1 MPGLHMT
8 VGGRLILWLAVVMAA
23 GGCAGGRTGAG
34 VITDHQQIVRLV
46 TDPTVNRSDPSTHH
60 MHPLRLSLE
69 ATAAILRGVEVQE
82 RRGLLQ
88 SAAKGSS
95 KRDKAFRE
103 SEILKLTP
111 LVQEHLSKAS
121 PFEKVVFYLSQ
132 TTEGQYEEVTSGAMF
147 VHGDRLHVILANH
160 RYLADLSQGGSGYGP
175 NWPELPIAQQEYDLF
190 FAREDLGTKPAVGTW
205 ARWFRAE
212 RPELMIDYGRLL
224 MTAEQTPSATS
235 GPAEN
240 RSSDGALLSAA
251 VPVSP
256 VPPAES
262 PAAAPVPAAPAAVPV
277 QVPVPAAPAVS
288 TPAPKGSS
296 AKPAAPPAP
305 EPIDQTQVLSKQ
317 LALLQ
322 ELLEQKAQEIK
333 DLTKQLGA
341 ANQTLAAKEAEITQ
355 LKAARKR
362 PAAPKKPAP

>member
-1 MPGLHMT
+1 MPGLNMT
-8 VGGRLILWLAVVMAA
+8 VEGRLILWLAVAMAA
-23 GGCAGGRTGAG
+23 SGCVGERTGAG
-34 VITDHQQIVRLV
+34 VITDHQQVVRLV

-88 SAAKGSS
+88 SAAKGTS

-111 LVQEHLSKAS
+111 LVQEHLSRAS
-121 PFEKVVFYLSQ
+121 PFEKVVYYLSQ

-160 RYLADLSQGGSGYGP
+160 RYLTDLSQGGPGYGP
-175 NWPELPIAQQEYDLF
+175 NWPELPIAQQEFDLF
-190 FAREDLGTKPAVGTW
+190 FEREDLATRSAVSTW

-212 RPELMIDYGRLL
+212 RQELMIDYGRFL
-224 MTAEQTPSATS
+224 MAAEQTPSATS
-235 GPAEN
+235 GPSEN
-240 RSSDGALLSAA
+240 QSSAGTTL
-251 VPVSP
+251 
-256 VPPAES
+256 
-262 PAAAPVPAAPAAVPV
+262 PAAAAVPV
-277 QVPVPAAPAVS
+277 QAPAPAATV
-288 TPAPKGSS
+288 PKGSG
-296 AKPAAPPAP
+296 AKPAAPPVS

-322 ELLEQKAQEIK
+322 QFLEQQAQEIK
-333 DLTKQLGA
+333 DLTAQLGA
-341 ANQTLAAKEAEITQ
+341 ANEALAARDAEITQ
-355 LKAARKR
+355 LKATRKR